1 MGVRAAIVIALAVT
15 SLAASDV
22 AHAGLLDGLVAPK
35 PMRRNPGVPPPMDA
49 RPISGIEYRTDELG
63 RSTYLTAAC
72 LRVAIDYSSECVQLE
87 QYQHAQ
93 AIRGIQ
99 DAADR
104 RAQDEAS
111 AAHLRESQ
119 RRWAEEA
126 ARRRAAEPPP
136 APKLPPIAQ
145 HAQEVRKL
153 KLSLARLQ
161 RMLDNEKE
169 VAAVSGATNVQM
181 RYNLGMA
188 IVMNRRN
195 LTREYDAYRRAGGTK
210 PLSAL

>member
-1 MGVRAAIVIALAVT
+1 MVVRAGLVIALGLL
-15 SLAASDV
+15 SFMAADT
-22 AHAGLLDGLVAPK
+22 AHAGLLDGLVAPR
-35 PMRRNPGVPPPMDA
+35 PMRRNPGVPPPMDQ
-49 RPISGIEYRTDELG
+49 RPIAGVEYRTDDLG
-63 RSTYLTAAC
+63 RSTYLSLEC
-72 LRVAIDYSSECVQLE
+72 LRVAVDYSSECVQRE
-87 QYQHAQ
+87 QYQHAL
-93 AIRGIQ
+93 AIRKV
-99 DAADR
+99 DDEANR

-119 RRWAEEA
+119 KRWAEEA

-136 APKLPPIAQ
+136 APKLSPIAQ
-145 HAQEVRKL
+145 HALQVHNL

-161 RMLDNEKE
+161 RMLDNEKQ

-181 RYNLGMA
+181 RYNLGTA

-195 LTREYDAYRRAGGTK
+195 LAIEYEAYRRAGGTK